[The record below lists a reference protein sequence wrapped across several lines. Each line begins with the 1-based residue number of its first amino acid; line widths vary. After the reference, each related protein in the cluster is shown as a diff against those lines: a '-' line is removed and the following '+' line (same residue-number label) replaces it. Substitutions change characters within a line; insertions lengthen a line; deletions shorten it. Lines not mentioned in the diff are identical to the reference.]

1 MTERKIEQ
9 INLCLRLQSKNNEEV
24 RMSHVEQLK
33 LYYYSYLYYPG
44 HFYFLYHISHSAV
57 HNIMLICT

>member
-9 INLCLRLQSKNNEEV
+9 INLSLRLQSKNNEEV
-24 RMSHVEQLK
+24 RMLYVEQLK
-33 LYYYSYLYYPG
+33 LYYRYLYYPG